1 MNEETMK
8 VLLVEGDA
16 DEAAL
21 IARLLE
27 APPEP
32 GERPGRFAAF
42 EAPRLTNA
50 AHLLAREEF
59 GAALLDLTL
68 PRSVGLEAFQRLRA
82 QRPSLPVIVLTG
94 LRDLPLAEEALKQG
108 AHDYLLKGALSGGT
122 LRRSLRH
129 AVERQRLLAE
139 LEEARRAKPALP
151 PADADPREAFI
162 RKVSHDLRNTVTTVK
177 AAVYCLSDGLPD
189 PLTPK
194 QRQLVAMIARNVDRQ
209 VKTVDDVLDLSR
221 LRAGRRKPELET
233 VEPGAIAEEL
243 ARESALR
250 SGARPL
256 TLDLPCRL
264 PSVPADPELLTQA
277 LRQLLDNAFRHAAS
291 GVTLR
296 VEADGD
302 GVLFTVADDGPG
314 VPAEK
319 LDSLFADFVRG
330 EAPAGAT
337 RGGGLGLAI
346 CREIA
351 KAHGGRIWAENGSP
365 GALFRLR
372 LPGAPRPGGEPP
384 RRKHPAPA
392 LAAEPAASST
402 RGHA

>member
-1 MNEETMK
+1 MNEETTK
-8 VLLVEGDA
+8 VLLVEGDP
-16 DEAAL
+16 DESAL
-21 IARLLE
+21 VARLLE

-32 GERPGRFAAF
+32 GERPGRFAAV

-59 GAALLDLTL
+59 HAALLDLTL
-68 PRSVGLEAFQRLRA
+68 PRSVGLEAFHRLRA

-94 LRDLPLAEEALKQG
+94 LRDLALAEEALKQG
-108 AHDYLLKGALSGGT
+108 AQDYLLKGALAGGL
-122 LRRSLRH
+122 LRRTVRH

-139 LEEARRAKPALP
+139 LEEARRREPALP
-151 PADADPREAFI
+151 PSDEAREAFI

-221 LRAGRRKPELET
+221 LRAGRRKAELET
-233 VEPGAIAEEL
+233 VEPGVIAEEL
-243 ARESALR
+243 AREAALR
-250 SGARPL
+250 GQARPL

-277 LRQLLDNAFRHAAS
+277 LRQLLDNAFRHAAQ

-296 VEADGD
+296 VEPDGD

-314 VPAEK
+314 VPAER
-319 LDSLFADFVRG
+319 LDSLFAEFVRG
-330 EAPAGAT
+330 EAPPGAT

-351 KAHGGRIWAENGSP
+351 KAHGGRVWAENGSP
-365 GALFRLR
+365 GARFRLR
-372 LPGAPRPGGEPP
+372 LPGAPRPGPEP
-384 RRKHPAPA
+384 RRKHATPA
-392 LAAEPAASST
+392 LAPAAPSSS
-402 RGHA
+402 GHA